1 MYKYMKPYNFSMAK
15 SLSKL
20 KSTKYEIML
29 YMILMMR
36 LNAIL
41 LKILIIIYSP
51 LINESC
57 CML

>member
-1 MYKYMKPYNFSMAK
+1 MKPYNFSMAK